1 MAPCS
6 SRVRSPCS
14 TRTGTNL
21 ISAARKRLPC
31 AVAVSR
37 RRSLSAMANIRP
49 ADSSPANGRSRS
61 PSPPRLLSIQS
72 AMVGGVIFTLVA
84 VVALVA
90 VAVGALYGF
99 RGYER
104 LACRA
109 LKQRYEDLEIHD
121 SPQIGEVALVYHT
134 YHGVLA
140 WFTQTEHRVYLPPE
154 QARALLGRLFRFN
167 LVWGLTAR
175 GG

>member
-1 MAPCS
+1 
-6 SRVRSPCS
+6 
-14 TRTGTNL
+14 
-21 ISAARKRLPC
+21 
-31 AVAVSR
+31 
-37 RRSLSAMANIRP
+37 
-49 ADSSPANGRSRS
+49 
-61 PSPPRLLSIQS
+61 
-72 AMVGGVIFTLVA
+72 MVGGVIFTLVA

-90 VAVGALYGF
+90 VGALYGF
-99 RGYER
+99 RGYEG

-121 SPQIGEVALVYHT
+121 SPQIGDVALVYHT

-175 GG
+175 GGLLVPPLSLMNYVAQRRSISAQEWDSLR